1 MTKQRV
7 IVNDAISARGTSG
20 SARATDQLATALA
33 LMPGLEVERLP
44 PPWSRRHSS
53 ALVNAARDGWWDLHG
68 AGRAAGRA
76 DLFVSPC
83 NIGRGPRGMPH
94 LLVVYDVMVFENPE
108 YFDAKFARY
117 FTALV
122 PYSLRKAD
130 RVLTLSEHARKTLLK
145 IAPDTDIRVV
155 TLPGRD
161 AQHGLAPWPARPQ
174 VLMVGATEPHKN
186 HVAAIRAVS
195 ELRRRSGVDIG
206 LRIVGPPG
214 RAEPYVRSL
223 MDRHDPM
230 GSWAT
235 RQTGLTDAEVDA
247 AYGSSWL
254 LLQPSLNEGYGL
266 PLVEACQRG
275 LPVVHSGTG
284 AMSEVMPGG
293 NAMSTGPS
301 RLADAMEPLLD
312 PTTWARTSRLTLQE
326 AARFSWAQ
334 FTARVTEV
342 VRDLLPATQSRM

>member
-1 MTKQRV
+1 MTNQLA

-33 LMPGLEVERLP
+33 LIPGLEVERLR

-83 NIGRGPRGMPH
+83 NIGRAPRGMPH

-108 YFDAKFARY
+108 YFDAKFVRY

-122 PYSLRKAD
+122 PYSLRRAD
-130 RVLTLSEHARKTLLK
+130 RVLTLSEHARKTLLG
-145 IAPDTDIRVV
+145 IAPGTDIHVI

-161 AQHGLAPWPARPQ
+161 AHRGLAPWPARPL
-174 VLMVGATEPHKN
+174 VLMVGSTEPHKN
-186 HVAAIRAVS
+186 HVAGIRAVS
-195 ELRRRSGVDIG
+195 ELRRRSGIDIG

-214 RAEPYVRSL
+214 RAESRVGSL
-223 MDRHDPM
+223 MDRHDPT

-235 RQTGLTDAEVDA
+235 RQIGLSDAEVDA

-284 AMSEVMPGG
+284 AMSEVMPTG
-293 NAMSTGPS
+293 NAKSTAPTQ
-301 RLADAMEPLLD
+301 LADAMEPLLD
-312 PTTWARTSRLTLQE
+312 PTTWAATSRLTAQE
-326 AARFSWAQ
+326 APRFSWSR
-334 FTARVTEV
+334 FTAQATDV
-342 VRDLLPATQSRM
+342 VSDLLPAIQSRR